1 MIKTGEQ
8 HYDIVSAYKIYL
20 RGSCDPNGAVLLVS
34 HRMIEGGEDVKF
46 IAS

>member
-20 RGSCDPNGAVLLVS
+20 LVAVIPMV
-34 HRMIEGGEDVKF
+34 RF
-46 IAS
+46 IG